1 MPPPMVL
8 MLDGD
13 VDFMLALAQE
23 LTKRRILSCSARTVR
38 EARSMITR
46 FQLAPDALVIDCSI
60 RGACS
65 LAAKIAEAFRNV
77 EIVGIVSTTHRCE
90 ECAER
95 PAAILDD
102 SNDKASD
109 PIPHCADLIQSLL
122 RKQSPH
128 DDDSPAG

>member
-23 LTKRRILSCSARTVR
+23 LTKRGILSCTARTVR
-38 EARSMITR
+38 GARSMITR

-65 LAAKIAEAFRNV
+65 LAANVAKEFRNV
-77 EIVGIVSTTHRCE
+77 KIVGVVSDNDHCE

-95 PAAILDD
+95 LAATL
-102 SNDKASD
+102 NGPNARALD

-122 RKQSPH
+122 RK
-128 DDDSPAG
+128 